1 MVFRRHRGATP
12 VEGSGEPTIRY
23 LVVGGGLAG
32 DAACRGI
39 VDVDPDPGAIMLV
52 AGEVHPPYARPPL
65 SKALWKGAAE
75 STIWRLTANL
85 GIHERL
91 GRRIVRLDLDA
102 HTAIDDRGDGY
113 VYEKVLL
120 ATGGR
125 PRRLPFAAQ
134 GVTYFRTLD
143 DYHRLRR
150 LADAGARFAVIGGG
164 FVGSEIAAALALD
177 GAPVTM
183 VFPQP
188 GIGARIFPPG
198 LSAALND
205 YYRGRGVEVLAG
217 STVTAVERVGDRR
230 RLTLQDGTVLEVD
243 AVVAG
248 LGIEPNVELAA
259 EAGLQVANGIV
270 VDSFGRAGGRDDV
283 FAAGDVAAFPSPV
296 LGGTIRVEHEDHAKS
311 HGRQVGANMAGA
323 AEPYDHLPFFYSD
336 LFDVGYEAVGALDSR
351 LEMLVEVGDVADE
364 GIVYYLDGEQR
375 PRGVLLWNQF
385 GRLDDARALIRA
397 GEPVTAGALGRVAA
411 SHVG

>member
-1 MVFRRHRGATP
+1 VRRT
-12 VEGSGEPTIRY
+12 RY
-23 LVVGGGLAG
+23 LIVGGGLTG

-39 VDVDPDPGAIMLV
+39 LEIDPDPGAIMLV
-52 AGEVHPPYARPPL
+52 SAEFHPPYARPPL
-65 SKALWKGAAE
+65 SKALWKGTAE

-102 HTAIDDRGDGY
+102 HTATDDRGDIY

-125 PRRLPFAAQ
+125 PRRLPFVAED
-134 GVTYFRTLD
+134 VTYFRTLD

-164 FVGSEIAAALALD
+164 FIGSEIAAALALA

-183 VFPQP
+183 VFPGP

-198 LSAALND
+198 LSAAVND
-205 YYRGRGVEVLAG
+205 YYRDRGVEVLART
-217 STVTAVERVGDRR
+217 SVTAVERFGDAR
-230 RLTLQDGTVLEVD
+230 RLTLEDGKVLEVD
-243 AVVAG
+243 AIVAG
-248 LGIEPNVELAA
+248 IGIEPNVKLAA
-259 EAGLQVANGIV
+259 DASLPVANGIV
-270 VDSFGRAGGRDDV
+270 VDSLGRVGGRDDV
-283 FAAGDVAAFPSPV
+283 FAAGDVAAFPSPD

-311 HGRQVGANMAGA
+311 HGRRVGANMAGA

-336 LFDVGYEAVGALDSR
+336 LFDVGYEAVGAIDYR
-351 LEMLVEVGDVADE
+351 LEMLVEVGDVSDK
-364 GIVYYLDGEQR
+364 GVVYYLDSEQR

-385 GRLDDARALIRA
+385 GRVDDARALIRA
-397 GEPVTAGALGRVAA
+397 GEPVTAGALGTSEALRA
-411 SHVG
+411 G